1 MARYSVNNY
10 TVETLLS
17 DIKSGNIAIP
27 EMQRPFV
34 WDSSKV
40 RDLVDS
46 LYKGFPVG
54 YIIVW
59 QNPDVKLKDGTKS
72 IGKKVL
78 IDGQQRITAMA
89 AAIVGQEVL
98 DDHYKWKRIA
108 IAFNPLEEKFEVAN
122 NAILKSAKWIPDIAP
137 VLEPAFDSF
146 SFVMEYCQKNEI
158 EDQMPQVNKII
169 NHLRSI
175 QNNSLGVITLDSR
188 LDIDSVTDIFIRIN
202 SKGVVLSQADFAMS
216 KISSNETYGGNI
228 TRKTIDYFCHLLE
241 SPEDLKDI
249 KNNDRAFAALPEFDA
264 IKWAASKNDP
274 IYKTSYT
281 DILRVAFTYKF
292 KRGRLADLVSL
303 LSGRDFETR
312 EFKVEIEEDSFA
324 QLHEA
329 VLQSVNQTNYERYL
343 MIVRSA
349 GIVRKSLVR
358 SQNVLNFGYALYLA
372 LRERKID
379 SNTIEK
385 IVRRWIALS
394 ILTGRYSASPE
405 SSFDYDIKRFFAYD
419 DPMEYLKLTEAGE
432 LSDAFWDV
440 NLVQRL
446 NTSVASSPYFNMYL
460 VAQVKAHDRG
470 FLSAQ
475 VDVESML
482 ENRGDIHHLFPKN
495 YLTKHSIPQAQYNQ
509 IANYVFL
516 QQEINIKIGDKAPD
530 AYMKE
535 VYEQC
540 CTKQPVYGCI
550 TDEDELRRNLTQNC
564 IPDGFESMSI
574 GDYDRFLEERRKL
587 MAQKIRNYYFSL

>member
-1 MARYSVNNY
+1 
-10 TVETLLS
+10 
-17 DIKSGNIAIP
+17 
-27 EMQRPFV
+27 MQRPFV

-108 IAFNPLEEKFEVAN
+108 IAFNPLEEKFEVSN

-329 VLQSVNQTNYERYL
+329 VLQAVNQTNYERYL

-530 AYMKE
+530 AYMKG